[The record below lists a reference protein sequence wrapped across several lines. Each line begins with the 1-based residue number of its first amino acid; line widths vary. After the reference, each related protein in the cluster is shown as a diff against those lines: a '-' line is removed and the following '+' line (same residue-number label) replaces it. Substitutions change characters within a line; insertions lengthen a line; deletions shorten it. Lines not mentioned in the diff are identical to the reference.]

1 MRLIP
6 NGIPLGPTGVCH
18 IGWQLAD
25 EALFV
30 RIKSQTNRYVLQ
42 KHNTYE
48 TARRSHEA
56 LWGVI
61 YDNIVIQLDVIER
74 NPDLT
79 L

>member
-6 NGIPLGPTGVCH
+6 DGILLGLTRVCH

-30 RIKSQTNRYVLQ
+30 KIKSQTNRYVLQ
-42 KHNTYE
+42 KHSIYK

-56 LWGVI
+56 LLAVV
-61 YDNIVIQLDVIER
+61 YEQYSYSV
-74 NPDLT
+74 
-79 L
+79 